1 VTKYQIH
8 SLSFKHCF
16 VLIIMDEDLKQIQSY
31 ILLYLEGKL
40 SSADQLQLNRWMDA
54 HPDNRQ
60 LFEELT
66 NGEMLREQLQRL
78 HEVDTEAALKRFN
91 LSEYAPQKSIVK
103 PIVHRIHFLRRW
115 GWAAAAVL
123 ILGVGITTAI
133 VVSSDRKPGKP
144 TPALAQTPAS
154 DILPGT
160 NRAVLTVD
168 NKEINLSSNKTGIA
182 VGETISYT
190 DGEKLSDAGKMLTLT
205 TPKGGQYQVTLPD
218 GTRAWLNAS
227 SSITF
232 PITFAAGERHVTI
245 TGEIYFEVTKNKQK
259 PFVVDVDGKS
269 RVQVLGTSFNINSY
283 GDDGNIKTTL
293 LEGSVKVIRGD
304 TTAVAV
310 SSDRQAKS
318 SETAGNYSQS
328 VILKP
333 GQQAVLKNTTGI
345 FVVNSP
351 DIEQTLAWKNGIFDF
366 TGADLQSVMKQLER
380 WYDIKVQYSGAVPKI
395 TFDGKMYR
403 NVNFSGVLEMLNT
416 MDVKFRM
423 EGKTLIVL

>member
-1 VTKYQIH
+1 
-8 SLSFKHCF
+8 
-16 VLIIMDEDLKQIQSY
+16 MDEDLKQIHLY

-40 SSADQLQLNRWMDA
+40 SAADQLQLNRWKDA

-66 NGEMLREQLQRL
+66 NGDMLREQLQRL
-78 HEVDTEAALKRFN
+78 HEVDTGAALERFYG
-91 LSEYAPQKSIVK
+91 SEYAPQKNITT

-123 ILGVGITTAI
+123 LLGVGIITAV
-133 VVSSDRKPGKP
+133 VVSSNRHPNKPLP
-144 TPALAQTPAS
+144 DLAQTPAS
-154 DILPGT
+154 QILPGT

-168 NKEINLSSNKTGIA
+168 NKKINLSSNKTGIA

-190 DGEKLSDAGKMLTLT
+190 DGEKLSDAGKVLTLT

-218 GTRAWLNAS
+218 GTRVWLNAS

-232 PITFAAGERHVTI
+232 PTAFASSERRVTI

-259 PFVVDVDGKS
+259 PFVVDVDERS
-269 RVQVLGTSFNINSY
+269 RVQVLGTSFNINAY

-293 LEGSVKVIRGD
+293 LEGSVKVDNQSAI
-304 TTAVAV
+304 
-310 SSDRQAKS
+310 
-318 SETAGNYSQS
+318 GNWQS
-328 VILKP
+328 AILKP
-333 GQQAVLKNTTGI
+333 GEQAVLSGTHSLFTI
-345 FVVNSP
+345 DHSP
-351 DIEQTLAWKNGIFDF
+351 DLEQVLAWKNGIFDF
-366 TGADLQSVMKQLER
+366 TGADLKSVMKQLER
-380 WYDIKVQYSGAVPKI
+380 WYDITVQYSGAVPKI

-403 NVNFSGVLEMLNT
+403 NVNFSGVLQMLNT
-416 MDVKFRM
+416 MDVKYRM